1 VRIWLRWHT
10 SHVPSSNYF
19 SNFSQ
24 VNLAPNTMLFF
35 TIHRSWASLACPSR
49 TCSHWI
55 RVRYCH
61 DDFVNIL
68 ALLYFI
74 YSLCVYG
81 ASDIVNGSVKYS
93 SVLDTLLLTGG
104 FKNLVMLST

>member
-1 VRIWLRWHT
+1 
-10 SHVPSSNYF
+10 
-19 SNFSQ
+19 
-24 VNLAPNTMLFF
+24 MMFF
-35 TIHRSWASLACPSR
+35 TIHRSWASSLAYPSR

-68 ALLYFI
+68 ALLSFI
-74 YSLCVYG
+74 SLCVYG

-104 FKNLVMLST
+104 FKNLVVLST